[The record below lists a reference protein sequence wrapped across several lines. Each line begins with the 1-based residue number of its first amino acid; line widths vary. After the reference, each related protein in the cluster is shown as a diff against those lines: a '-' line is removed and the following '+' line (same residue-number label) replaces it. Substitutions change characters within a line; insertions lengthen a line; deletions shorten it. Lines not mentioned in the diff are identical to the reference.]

1 MKSLGFV
8 EVVGVV
14 AAIDALDLMLKTA
27 GVRFVTWERK
37 FGGRLVTI
45 IVEGEVAA
53 VQASVDAAMNE
64 SLSKP
69 VAHAV
74 IANPHAEVQRLVK
87 KSASRPQN
95 TV

>member
-14 AAIDALDLMLKTA
+14 AAIDSLDLMLKTA

-53 VQASVDAAMNE
+53 VQAAVDAAMSE
-64 SLSKP
+64 SISKP

-74 IANPHAEVQRLVK
+74 IANPHEEVQRLVK
-87 KSASRPQN
+87 MSASRPQN

>member
-8 EVVGVV
+8 DVVGVV

-74 IANPHAEVQRLVK
+74 IANPHEEVQRLVK
-87 KSASRPQN
+87 MSASRPQN

>member
-37 FGGRLVTI
+37 FGGLLVTI

-74 IANPHAEVQRLVK
+74 IANPHEEVQRLVK
-87 KSASRPQN
+87 MSASRPQN

>member
-8 EVVGVV
+8 EVSGVV

-37 FGGRLVTI
+37 FGGRLVTV
-45 IVEGEVAA
+45 IVEGDVSA
-53 VQASVDAAMNE
+53 VQAAVDAAMTE
-64 SLSKP
+64 SYSKP

-74 IANPHAEVQRLVK
+74 IASPHEEVQRLVK
-87 KSASRPQN
+87 ISAARPQN

>member
-53 VQASVDAAMNE
+53 VQASVDAAMNK

-74 IANPHAEVQRLVK
+74 IANPHEEVQRLVK
-87 KSASRPQN
+87 MSASRPQN

>member
-74 IANPHAEVQRLVK
+74 IANPHEEVQRLVK
-87 KSASRPQN
+87 MSASRPQN